1 MNTLYLITLC
11 FVITLLFTLSSAM
24 NSYHSKKIPAMY
36 VFGDSLVDCG
46 NNNHLP
52 SGGPNYLP
60 FGIDF
65 IGRKPTGRATNGK
78 TLVDFVAMHLGLPF
92 APPFLGLSNH
102 RRNKIS
108 TGINYASGGSGIL
121 PETNNDTRL
130 TLDKQIKFFHR
141 TVKHNLPKLFN
152 EKEKLEKHMSESLF
166 FVSTGVNDHFSN
178 GTFRGNRKFALFL
191 LNQFSLRIQKLI
203 ICYIILIN
211 KNGTLTIYVCLVSL
225 SEQFHIYEFSLSKI
239 QSRFHMFALF
249 VSNNI
254 TNGKFLSLLILWQRL
269 HRLGA
274 RKFFV
279 NNVPPAGC
287 FPSKAVH
294 ETPRGKCNEKIN
306 KGISFYNRRLP
317 QLLHDLQSKLP
328 GFTFVLA
335 DLFGFLLEM
344 RETGINHGILETW
357 KPCCPNTIYG
367 DLQCRPNDVPCP
379 NRNTHLFF
387 DNHPT
392 QIVNQI
398 FASLYFN

>member
-1 MNTLYLITLC
+1 MVPNMNTLYLITLC

-191 LNQFSLRIQKLI
+191 LNQFSLRIQ
-203 ICYIILIN
+203 
-211 KNGTLTIYVCLVSL
+211 
-225 SEQFHIYEFSLSKI
+225 
-239 QSRFHMFALF
+239 
-249 VSNNI
+249 
-254 TNGKFLSLLILWQRL
+254 RL